1 MNNKTNEEVQ
11 GVLESMRELGLRVDT
26 GGVSRDLISRNLDLD
41 SQLPGNLI
49 HQVLFYLKQDL
60 VITKYCQVRWFWFK
74 VKFKY
79 LKGLNVLCLFQLK
92 REVPMI
98 SYTQLNNNIIA
109 ELLNRA
115 DPRYLKVS

>member
-11 GVLESMRELGLRVDT
+11 GVLEAMRELGLRVDT

-60 VITKYCQVRWFWFK
+60 VITKYCQVRWFWSK

-79 LKGLNVLCLFQLK
+79 WKGLNFLCLFQLK
-92 REVPMI
+92 REVPMF

>member
-11 GVLESMRELGLRVDT
+11 GVLEAMRELGLRVDT

-60 VITKYCQVRWFWFK
+60 VITKYCQVR
-74 VKFKY
+74 
-79 LKGLNVLCLFQLK
+79 
-92 REVPMI
+92 
-98 SYTQLNNNIIA
+98 
-109 ELLNRA
+109 
-115 DPRYLKVS
+115 